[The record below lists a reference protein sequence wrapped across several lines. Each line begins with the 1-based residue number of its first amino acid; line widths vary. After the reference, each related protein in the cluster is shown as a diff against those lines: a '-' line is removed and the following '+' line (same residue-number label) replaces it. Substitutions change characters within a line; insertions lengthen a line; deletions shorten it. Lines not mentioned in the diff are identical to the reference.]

1 MQYIVLYY
9 FENVKEEEE
18 MTGNELKILIKK
30 KRVRQYEVARELN
43 INEFTLSRWL
53 RGDLDEEKV
62 TRIYAAIIRT
72 VERMN
77 EDD

>member
-1 MQYIVLYY
+1 MQHIVLYY
-9 FENVKEEEE
+9 LENVKEEEE

-53 RGDLDEEKV
+53 REDLDEEKV